1 MLNFCLLPTE
11 IFSKRRKIYAIWAE
25 DLRYNLMNLSS
36 RATREP
42 CQISWK
48 PGWFRPKTSRPDK
61 ATGLHDFETAF
72 CKNVSR
78 ERGWKH
84 KSRGKI
90 PRCHRHH
97 DNGLAPAPSL
107 VSKMYLLWL
116 KEWNLWSAL
125 TFLVNGHIMLNAPV
139 LVRSPKLSS
148 IEPRQYLDGWP
159 PGNTG
164 CCWQINFFFAIFYLH
179 WHFDKKSCFDV
190 FFHRWNPQFNFSS
203 KSKSQYRTWF
213 FSKATQD
220 MTDTPYFFLE
230 FQNITSYNFLD
241 LLWSDKK
248 ESHFQRSRANSKL
261 PEDQPWYTPWYLVA
275 SVYH

>member
-25 DLRYNLMNLSS
+25 DLRYKLMNLSS
-36 RATREP
+36 RGTREP

-72 CKNVSR
+72 WKNVSR

-97 DNGLAPAPSL
+97 DNGLEPAPSL
-107 VSKMYLLWL
+107 VSKKYLLWL
-116 KEWNLWSAL
+116 NEWNLWSAL
-125 TFLVNGHIMLNAPV
+125 TFPVNGHIMLNAPV

-148 IEPRQYLDGWP
+148 IEPRQYLDGRP
-159 PGNTG
+159 PPRDAKG
-164 CCWQINFFFAIFYLH
+164 WEFPSFAAIF
-179 WHFDKKSCFDV
+179 
-190 FFHRWNPQFNFSS
+190 
-203 KSKSQYRTWF
+203 
-213 FSKATQD
+213 
-220 MTDTPYFFLE
+220 
-230 FQNITSYNFLD
+230 
-241 LLWSDKK
+241 
-248 ESHFQRSRANSKL
+248 
-261 PEDQPWYTPWYLVA
+261 
-275 SVYH
+275 